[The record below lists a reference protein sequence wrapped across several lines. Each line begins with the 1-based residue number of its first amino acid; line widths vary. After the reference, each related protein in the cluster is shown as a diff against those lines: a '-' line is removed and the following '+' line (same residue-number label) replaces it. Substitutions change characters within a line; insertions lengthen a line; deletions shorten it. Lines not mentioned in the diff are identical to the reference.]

1 MRLDELAALN
11 SPIHRWEPRTKLI
24 GLTIFIFAI
33 AFLSQI
39 SLLLIALSIA
49 GLLFIVSKIPL
60 TFLLKSLRLPAF
72 FIAIIGI
79 MLIFFSSGTTL
90 FSIGSISIKR
100 EGIEAAAT
108 IGIRFF
114 SIITLVI
121 VLFGTTQF
129 VSIMKALRSFG
140 LSNILI
146 DMAMFTYRYLFELLE
161 QLEQMQLSMRLRG
174 FKRNK
179 LKNITK
185 IASLMGTLFIRSY
198 EKSERV
204 YNAMVIR
211 GYGEHTYYTG
221 DFKAGLYDLLFL
233 IAIALISLFLII
245 VQLFLS

>member
-1 MRLDELAALN
+1 MIVMRLEDLAVLD

-24 GLTIFIFAI
+24 GLIIFIFTI

-39 SLLLIALSIA
+39 RLLLIALSIA
-49 GLLFIVSKIPL
+49 GLLFAISKIPL
-60 TFLLKSLRLPAF
+60 SFLLKSLRIPAF

-90 FSIGSISIKR
+90 FSIGPINIKK
-100 EGIEAAAT
+100 EGLEAAAT

-129 VSIMKALRSFG
+129 VSLMKALRSFG

-146 DMAMFTYRYLFELLE
+146 DMAIFTYRYLFELLE
-161 QLEQMQLSMRLRG
+161 QLEQLQLSMRLRG
-174 FKRNK
+174 FKKNK

-185 IASLMGTLFIRSY
+185 IASLMGTLLIRSY

-204 YNAMVIR
+204 YNAMALR
-211 GYGEHTYYTG
+211 GYGQQAYYTT
-221 DFKAGLYDLLFL
+221 DLKAEVYDLLSL
-233 IAIALISLFLII
+233 IAIILISSFLLIAG
-245 VQLFLS
+245 

>member
-1 MRLDELAALN
+1 MRLNDLAGFD

-24 GLTIFIFAI
+24 GLTIFIFTI

-39 SLLLIALSIA
+39 RLLLIALSIA
-49 GLLFIVSKIPL
+49 GLLFIISKIPL
-60 TFLLKSLRLPAF
+60 SFLLKSIRIPVF

-79 MLIFFSSGTTL
+79 ILIFFSSGATL
-90 FSIGSISIKR
+90 FSIGPINIKK
-100 EGIEAAAT
+100 EGFEAAVT

-174 FKRNK
+174 FNK
-179 LKNITK
+179 NKFRNITK
-185 IASLMGTLFIRSY
+185 IASLMGTLLIRSY

-211 GYGEHTYYTG
+211 GYGQHTYYTS
-221 DFKAGLYDLLFL
+221 DLSASRYDLLLLFS
-233 IAIALISLFLII
+233 IILISSLLFIA
-245 VQLFLS
+245 QLSLS